1 MSFREIIEYY
11 ESNNLN
17 MVDDKLGEMIPNY
30 CFLVTYT
37 YALLTEGYGFQ
48 LNQPITV
55 LDQVRVYVCMS
66 IVCVSVYEC
75 IYSIYAYI
83 VYTLFIYAYAYTEM
97 GIYVYMHVSCIHL

>member
-55 LDQVRVYVCMS
+55 LDQVRVYEYSVCK
-66 IVCVSVYEC
+66 C
-75 IYSIYAYI
+75 I
-83 VYTLFIYAYAYTEM
+83 
-97 GIYVYMHVSCIHL
+97 

>member
-1 MSFREIIEYY
+1 
-11 ESNNLN
+11 

-55 LDQVRVYVCMS
+55 LDQVCIYRSVYIRVCISVVHVHICVYELYISMSVYV
-66 IVCVSVYEC
+66 
-75 IYSIYAYI
+75 YA
-83 VYTLFIYAYAYTEM
+83 V
-97 GIYVYMHVSCIHL
+97 YVYICI

>member
-17 MVDDKLGEMIPNY
+17 MIDDKLGEMIPNY

-55 LDQVRVYVCMS
+55 LDQVRMYKYMS
-66 IVCVSVYEC
+66 V
-75 IYSIYAYI
+75 
-83 VYTLFIYAYAYTEM
+83 
-97 GIYVYMHVSCIHL
+97 